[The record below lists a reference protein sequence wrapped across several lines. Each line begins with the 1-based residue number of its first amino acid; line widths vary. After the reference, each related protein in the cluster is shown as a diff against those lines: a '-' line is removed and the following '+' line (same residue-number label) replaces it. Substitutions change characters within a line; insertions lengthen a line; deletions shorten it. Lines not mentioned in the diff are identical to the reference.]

1 MPRTPITPENAFLR
15 LATMCAR
22 CEQAEGDLRR
32 KLHDWGLAQTDASAV
47 IQRLKQERYL
57 NNGRFA
63 RAYCRDKLRFNG
75 WGRIKI
81 EYMLRGK
88 GIEQEHID
96 AALGEIDEQQYAD
109 ILHEVLA
116 AKTKTLSGKPQ
127 EQARAALMRFAA
139 SRGFEPALVFPAVS
153 LIMSSSN
160 ED

>member
-88 GIEQEHID
+88 GIEQENID

-116 AKTKTLSGKPQ
+116 AKAKTLSGKPQ

-139 SRGFEPALVFPAVS
+139 SRGFEPALIFPAVS
-153 LIMSSSN
+153 LIMSSNN

>member
-47 IQRLKQERYL
+47 IQRLKLERYL
-57 NNGRFA
+57 DNGRFA

-88 GIEQEHID
+88 GIEQENID

-109 ILHEVLA
+109 ILHEALA
-116 AKTKTLSGKPQ
+116 AKAKTLSGKPQ

-139 SRGFEPALVFPAVS
+139 SRGFEPALIFPAVS
-153 LIMSSSN
+153 LIMSSNN